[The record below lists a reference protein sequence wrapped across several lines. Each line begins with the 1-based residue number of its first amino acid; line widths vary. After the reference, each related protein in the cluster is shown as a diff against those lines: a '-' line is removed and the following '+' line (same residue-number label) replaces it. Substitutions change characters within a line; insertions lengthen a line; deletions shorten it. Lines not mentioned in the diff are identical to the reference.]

1 MKSFAT
7 PNQWSY
13 TDLFST
19 GRTMNHKFS
28 LLWLMLFTLL
38 LLPTRM
44 VAQTTTEDSR
54 CALFNDLDGITNV
67 TITDNG
73 DYPWKMLDLNAEGMK
88 NLGFTFPDESKVLM
102 SSNYHVNKSSSE
114 TVVNFTVEKPIV
126 LTFKFLVSTDVFDKA
141 TVTLDNKEYGN
152 ISEKNQIEVKALL
165 PVGEHSLKLSYKK
178 NTSGSSYA
186 DRVFIYD
193 LNTATN
199 ISDYVAVYDATNQTL
214 TFKKN
219 SSNNLESLDLS
230 RTVIVDNEPTVKN
243 LCSRLGINNN
253 TTIKSVVFDK
263 SFNEYAP
270 TSLEGFFQDCKGLE
284 TILGLEYLNTAN
296 VTSMYN
302 MFKNCQKLS
311 SLTLSESF
319 NTAKVTNMA
328 AMFYGC
334 KNLSSLN
341 LSNFNTAN
349 VTNMSY
355 IFTNC
360 NNLSSLTLSNF
371 NTAKVTNMA
380 FMFQDC
386 NKLSS
391 LDLSNFNTAN
401 VTNMSNMFYG
411 CNNLSSLT
419 LSNFNTAKVTN
430 MSSMFNGCNNL
441 SSLTLSN
448 FNTAKVT
455 NMAFMF
461 QDCNKLSSLDLS
473 NFNTENVTVM
483 YNMFSN
489 CKNLSSLTLSESFNT
504 AKVTNMLFMF
514 SGCNNLSSLDLS
526 EFNTANVKNMSSM
539 FRECYKLSSLTLS
552 NSFNTA
558 KVTNMSYMFSG
569 CQELPSLDLS
579 MFNTANVMVMY
590 NMFSNCKNLSSLT
603 LSESFNTAKV
613 TSMQEMFSGCNKLSS
628 LDLSNFNTA
637 KVTSMQK
644 MFSGCNN
651 LSSLDFSKFN
661 TAEVTDMSFMFF
673 NCTNL
678 SSLDLSNFNT
688 ENVTNMESM
697 FKGCSTLQSIY
708 VSDNFVVTAI
718 KYESSKK
725 NLFTDCNALKGA
737 LPKYDPTKTSSD
749 YANYKTGYFTKL
761 VGKNGSDKIGAVGEV
776 LTAESIALAD
786 DKDLVVYEPF
796 TATAATYNRT
806 INANTTWATLC
817 LPFEVSLDGQNF
829 RAFKLLSADEGTN
842 TVELEELT
850 TSIEAGTP
858 VIIKM
863 NEGANSLKFSVENTA
878 IAKDIQT
885 AATADGNYQL
895 QGLYAQKVFD
905 KDVDNN
911 CYIVKG
917 DKLMNPAKLL
927 ANTNVKKVASKPF
940 RAYMVGN
947 SSAPAAGAKMFSIGF
962 NDNTTAIDN
971 LNTIANDKAVY
982 YDIQGLRLNAP
993 QKGINIV
1000 KRGNKTMKV
1009 IIK

>member
-1 MKSFAT
+1 
-7 PNQWSY
+7 
-13 TDLFST
+13 
-19 GRTMNHKFS
+19 
-28 LLWLMLFTLL
+28 
-38 LLPTRM
+38 
-44 VAQTTTEDSR
+44 
-54 CALFNDLDGITNV
+54 
-67 TITDNG
+67 
-73 DYPWKMLDLNAEGMK
+73 
-88 NLGFTFPDESKVLM
+88 
-102 SSNYHVNKSSSE
+102 
-114 TVVNFTVEKPIV
+114 
-126 LTFKFLVSTDVFDKA
+126 
-141 TVTLDNKEYGN
+141 
-152 ISEKNQIEVKALL
+152 
-165 PVGEHSLKLSYKK
+165 
-178 NTSGSSYA
+178 
-186 DRVFIYD
+186 
-193 LNTATN
+193 
-199 ISDYVAVYDATNQTL
+199 
-214 TFKKN
+214 
-219 SSNNLESLDLS
+219 
-230 RTVIVDNEPTVKN
+230 
-243 LCSRLGINNN
+243 
-253 TTIKSVVFDK
+253 
-263 SFNEYAP
+263 
-270 TSLEGFFQDCKGLE
+270 
-284 TILGLEYLNTAN
+284 
-296 VTSMYN
+296 
-302 MFKNCQKLS
+302 
-311 SLTLSESF
+311 
-319 NTAKVTNMA
+319 
-328 AMFYGC
+328 MFY
-334 KNLSSLN
+334 
-341 LSNFNTAN
+341 
-349 VTNMSY
+349 
-355 IFTNC
+355 
-360 NNLSSLTLSNF
+360 
-371 NTAKVTNMA
+371 
-380 FMFQDC
+380 
-386 NKLSS
+386 
-391 LDLSNFNTAN
+391 
-401 VTNMSNMFYG
+401 
-411 CNNLSSLT
+411 
-419 LSNFNTAKVTN
+419 
-430 MSSMFNGCNNL
+430 GCNNL

-552 NSFNTA
+552 N
-558 KVTNMSYMFSG
+558 
-569 CQELPSLDLS
+569 
-579 MFNTANVMVMY
+579 
-590 NMFSNCKNLSSLT
+590 
-603 LSESFNTAKV
+603 SFNTAKV

>member
-13 TDLFST
+13 ADLFST
-19 GRTMNHKFS
+19 GRTMSHKLT
-28 LLWLMLFTLL
+28 LLWLMLLTLL
-38 LLPTRM
+38 FVPTRM
-44 VAQTTTEDSR
+44 VAQTTTEDPR
-54 CALFNDLDGITNV
+54 YDLFKGLDGITDV
-67 TITDNG
+67 TLTDNG
-73 DYPWKMLDLNAEGMK
+73 DYPWQMLDLEAEGMK
-88 NLGFTFPDESKVLM
+88 NLGFTFPEKSKVLM
-102 SSNYHVNKSSSE
+102 SSNYHVNNSSSE

-186 DRVFIYD
+186 DRAFIYD

-319 NTAKVTNMA
+319 NTANVTNMS

-419 LSNFNTAKVTN
+419 LSNFNTAKVTS
-430 MSSMFNGCNNL
+430 MYSMFSGCNNL
-441 SSLTLSN
+441 SSLILSN

-552 NSFNTA
+552 N
-558 KVTNMSYMFSG
+558 
-569 CQELPSLDLS
+569 
-579 MFNTANVMVMY
+579 
-590 NMFSNCKNLSSLT
+590 
-603 LSESFNTAKV
+603 SFNTAKV

>member
-1 MKSFAT
+1 
-7 PNQWSY
+7 
-13 TDLFST
+13 
-19 GRTMNHKFS
+19 
-28 LLWLMLFTLL
+28 
-38 LLPTRM
+38 
-44 VAQTTTEDSR
+44 
-54 CALFNDLDGITNV
+54 
-67 TITDNG
+67 
-73 DYPWKMLDLNAEGMK
+73 
-88 NLGFTFPDESKVLM
+88 
-102 SSNYHVNKSSSE
+102 
-114 TVVNFTVEKPIV
+114 
-126 LTFKFLVSTDVFDKA
+126 
-141 TVTLDNKEYGN
+141 
-152 ISEKNQIEVKALL
+152 
-165 PVGEHSLKLSYKK
+165 
-178 NTSGSSYA
+178 
-186 DRVFIYD
+186 
-193 LNTATN
+193 
-199 ISDYVAVYDATNQTL
+199 
-214 TFKKN
+214 
-219 SSNNLESLDLS
+219 
-230 RTVIVDNEPTVKN
+230 
-243 LCSRLGINNN
+243 
-253 TTIKSVVFDK
+253 
-263 SFNEYAP
+263 
-270 TSLEGFFQDCKGLE
+270 
-284 TILGLEYLNTAN
+284 
-296 VTSMYN
+296 
-302 MFKNCQKLS
+302 
-311 SLTLSESF
+311 
-319 NTAKVTNMA
+319 
-328 AMFYGC
+328 
-334 KNLSSLN
+334 
-341 LSNFNTAN
+341 
-349 VTNMSY
+349 
-355 IFTNC
+355 
-360 NNLSSLTLSNF
+360 
-371 NTAKVTNMA
+371 
-380 FMFQDC
+380 
-386 NKLSS
+386 
-391 LDLSNFNTAN
+391 
-401 VTNMSNMFYG
+401 
-411 CNNLSSLT
+411 
-419 LSNFNTAKVTN
+419 
-430 MSSMFNGCNNL
+430 
-441 SSLTLSN
+441 
-448 FNTAKVT
+448 
-455 NMAFMF
+455 
-461 QDCNKLSSLDLS
+461 
-473 NFNTENVTVM
+473 
-483 YNMFSN
+483 
-489 CKNLSSLTLSESFNT
+489 
-504 AKVTNMLFMF
+504 MLFMF

-940 RAYMVGN
+940 RAYMVDN
-947 SSAPAAGAKMFSIGF
+947 TSTPAAGAKMFSIGF